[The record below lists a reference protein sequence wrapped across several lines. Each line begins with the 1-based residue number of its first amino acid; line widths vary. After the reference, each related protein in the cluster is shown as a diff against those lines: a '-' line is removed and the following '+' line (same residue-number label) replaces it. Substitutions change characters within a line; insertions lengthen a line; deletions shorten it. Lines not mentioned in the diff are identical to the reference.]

1 MAFAIDNTVIDV
13 LDSANADLYVNESK
27 LVLGDS
33 IDPGDT
39 VVAKTRSD
47 YAFTIDSQNRA
58 NIYFAFSDGM
68 GGNEQLWFV
77 LNEARTI
84 GTVVYQQVMF
94 GTDYGSIVAI
104 TEQVPVDVVG
114 ANNVYLIDGEDL
126 ATINNDRFVPDGLG
140 GVRDYGNFIL
150 SVLELP
156 FEMPEDYILESEL
169 IQLATLQ
176 TSVSAPKL
184 NNDVITIDMGEITV
198 SPEENNLL
206 DYANTVV
213 TLHLPRIDS
222 VVLDSNYVIGETISI
237 EYLIDCYTGGATINI
252 SSTKL
257 NDVFLTLNVDLGVSV
272 PYASESRNPTAN
284 NINVV
289 VGGDNGIET
298 PFIEVARNDAVI
310 PYGFFTSPVVDED
323 IIGNQNGFVQIE
335 QVELQ
340 TKANS
345 GDAQQIRTILASG
358 VIIK

>member
-1 MAFAIDNTVIDV
+1 MAFAIDSAIIDI
-13 LDSANADLYVNESK
+13 LDSANADLYVNDAK
-27 LVLGDS
+27 LVLGGS
-33 IDPGDT
+33 IDPGTT
-39 VVAKTRSD
+39 VVAKTRSG
-47 YAFTIDSQNRA
+47 YAFTVDSLNRA
-58 NIYFAFSDGM
+58 NMYFSHSDGM
-68 GGNEQLWFV
+68 GGTSRLNFE
-77 LNEARTI
+77 LNENRTV

-94 GTDYGSIVAI
+94 GMDYGSIVAI
-104 TEQVPVDVVG
+104 TEQVPVEVVG
-114 ANNVYLIDGEDL
+114 ANNVYLINGEDL
-126 ATINNDRFVPDGLG
+126 ATVNNDRFVPDGLG

-156 FEMPEDYILESEL
+156 FEVPEDYILESEL

-206 DYANTVV
+206 DYANTVA

-237 EYLIDCYTGGATINI
+237 EYLIDCYTGGATINV

-257 NDVFLTLNVDLGVSV
+257 NDVFLTLGVDLGISV

-289 VGGDNGIET
+289 VGGDNGI
-298 PFIEVARNDAVI
+298 
-310 PYGFFTSPVVDED
+310 
-323 IIGNQNGFVQIE
+323 
-335 QVELQ
+335 
-340 TKANS
+340 
-345 GDAQQIRTILASG
+345 
-358 VIIK
+358 